1 MREKQVVVHLP
12 QGLHA
17 RPATLFVKT
26 ATAFSSEI
34 GLVKGDK
41 SANAKSIIGVMSLA
55 VANGETV
62 KLTADGSDEEEALDK
77 LAAFLEQ
84 GAE

>member
-1 MREKQVVVHLP
+1 
-12 QGLHA
+12 
-17 RPATLFVKT
+17 
-26 ATAFSSEI
+26 
-34 GLVKGDK
+34 
-41 SANAKSIIGVMSLA
+41 MSLA

>member
-26 ATAFSSEI
+26 ATSFSSEI
-34 GLVKGDK
+34 GLIKGGK